1 MPRYRGNM
9 GNAVHA
15 RALGEHA
22 CRRQPRGVLGWDF
35 AMKDALGQRFSL
47 RDFTGSDSPC
57 GALSGGITLQDFAGR

>member
-1 MPRYRGNM
+1 MSRCRGNM

-22 CRRQPRGVLGWDF
+22 CRRQPRGILGRDF
-35 AMKDALGQRFSL
+35 AMRGTFRQRFAS

-57 GALSGGITLQDFAGR
+57 GALSGGIMLRDFAGR

>member
-1 MPRYRGNM
+1 MPRYHGNM

-22 CRRQPRGVLGWDF
+22 CRRQPRGILGRDF
-35 AMKDALGQRFSL
+35 AMRGTFRQRFSL

-57 GALSGGITLQDFAGR
+57 GAPSGGITLQDFAGR

>member
-1 MPRYRGNM
+1 MPRYHGNM

-22 CRRQPRGVLGWDF
+22 RRRQPRGVLGRDF
-35 AMKDALGQRFSL
+35 AMKDALGQRFAS

-57 GALSGGITLQDFAGR
+57 GAPSGGITLQVFAGR